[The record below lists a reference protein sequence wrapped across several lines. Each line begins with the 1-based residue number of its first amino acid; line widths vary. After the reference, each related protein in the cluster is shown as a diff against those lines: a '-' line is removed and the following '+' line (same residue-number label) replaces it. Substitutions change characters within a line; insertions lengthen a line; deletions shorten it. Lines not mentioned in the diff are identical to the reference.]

1 MSKLFVIT
9 FKRPSINLEKA
20 IYGQDFT
27 HSYDCEAV
35 SMSDV
40 ANSKFKEYKSNSEYS
55 DVDMFECEDFEYVE
69 FCKNEE
75 AYVHFAKTGEHSMKP
90 IEGMDEGYEPPF
102 ALWVLDGDDNKWKMY
117 KGMNSDEGFDKDEFL
132 AQANKR
138 EFPNETQLNNYIDAK
153 IVKNGTVVE
162 DVEIGTESH
171 TETLHLILEMTRL
184 NESTS
189 FDYHVDIDD
198 VGQIVFTPDD
208 SSVSFVDIERFAGYD
223 SVEDIIDGNTR
234 RFSVTL
240 TANMIADDDN
250 FEWFCDI
257 DEIGQA
263 VVTPDAENTSFLSVS
278 VADSLN
284 LVTESM
290 DKIVLETLEPGSKEF
305 TERIESCIERVTTL
319 QELFESAITVAED
332 IERDFNEL
340 GCHSADIDGY
350 MIRYLEKFIEDR
362 EGEVSCAEFV
372 RRLEEVSA
380 SVETEE
386 TVEESIETINEGDIV
401 LENDIVMEKV
411 DELDRHNIIDR
422 FMKGDIGIFSDNG
435 EPADS
440 YIHLDELDTVNGKT
454 SCKYYYDE
462 ESDAIVCY
470 SSKAPRK

>member
-9 FKRPSINLEKA
+9 YKRPALSIEKITMEIDDA
-20 IYGQDFT
+20 
-27 HSYDCEAV
+27 YDCESAHTEEL
-35 SMSDV
+35 
-40 ANSKFKEYKSNSEYS
+40 AQIKFKDAQNKYD
-55 DVDMFECEDFEYVE
+55 DVEMFECEDYEYVE
-69 FCKNEE
+69 FMKNDE
-75 AYVHFAKTGEHSMKP
+75 AVAHFTRTGEHSMKP

-117 KGMNSDEGFDKDEFL
+117 KGMESDKDFNKDEFL
-132 AQANKR
+132 ARANKR

-153 IVKNGTVVE
+153 IVRNGTVVE
-162 DVEIGTESH
+162 DVEVGIESH

-184 NESTS
+184 NDSTP

-208 SSVSFVDIERFAGYD
+208 SSVSFVDIERVTGYD
-223 SVEDIIDGNTR
+223 SVEDVVDGNTR

-240 TANMIADDDN
+240 TANMIADGGN
-250 FEWFCDI
+250 FDWFCDI

-290 DKIVLETLEPGSKEF
+290 DKIVLETLEPGSEEF
-305 TERIESCIERVTTL
+305 TVRLTECAERVTTL
-319 QELFESAITVAED
+319 QGLFESAVALAED
-332 IERDFNEL
+332 IENDFRAL

-350 MIRYLEKFIEDR
+350 MIRYLENFIEDR
-362 EGEVSCAEFV
+362 EGEVSCADFV

-380 SVETEE
+380 KAETPI
-386 TVEESIETINEGDIV
+386 EESVKTVNEGDIV
-401 LENDIVMEKV
+401 LENNIVMEKV

-422 FMKGDIGIFSDNG
+422 FMKGDIGIFSDDG

-454 SCKYYYDE
+454 SYKYYYDE
-462 ESDAIVCY
+462 ESDAVVCY
-470 SSKAPRK
+470 SSRAPRQ

>member
-9 FKRPSINLEKA
+9 YKRPAVPIEKITMKIDDA
-20 IYGQDFT
+20 
-27 HSYDCEAV
+27 YDCETAHTEELAQIKLKDAQNKYD
-35 SMSDV
+35 DV
-40 ANSKFKEYKSNSEYS
+40 E
-55 DVDMFECEDFEYVE
+55 MFECEEYEYVE
-69 FCKNEE
+69 FMKNDE
-75 AYVHFAKTGEHSMKP
+75 AVAHFTRTGEHSMKP
-90 IEGMDEGYEPPF
+90 IEEMDEGYKPPF
-102 ALWVLDGDDNKWKMY
+102 VLWVLDGDDNKWKMY
-117 KGMNSDEGFDKDEFL
+117 KGMESDKDFNKDEFL

-138 EFPNETQLNNYIDAK
+138 EFPNWTQLNNYIDAK

-162 DVEIGTESH
+162 DVEVGTESH

-208 SSVSFVDIERFAGYD
+208 SSVSFVDIERLAEDD
-223 SVEDIIDGNTR
+223 SIADVIDGNTR

-250 FEWFCDI
+250 FDWFCDI

-284 LVTESM
+284 LVTESK
-290 DKIVLETLEPGSKEF
+290 DKVVLETLEPGSEEF
-305 TERIESCIERVTTL
+305 TARLDACAERVATL
-319 QELFESAITVAED
+319 QGLFESAIALAED
-332 IERDFNEL
+332 IENDFRAL

-350 MIRYLEKFIEDR
+350 MVRYLEKFIEDR

-380 SVETEE
+380 PSETEKPVEESVET
-386 TVEESIETINEGDIV
+386 VNEGDIV
-401 LENDIVMEKV
+401 SEKDIVVEKV
-411 DELDRHNIIDR
+411 NELDRHNIIDR
-422 FMKGDIGIFSDNG
+422 FMKGDIGIFSDDG
-435 EPADS
+435 EPSDS
-440 YIHLDELDTVNGKT
+440 YIHLDELDTVDGKT
-454 SCKYYYDE
+454 SYKYYYDE

-470 SSKAPRK
+470 SSRAPR

>member
-9 FKRPSINLEKA
+9 YKRPAVSIEKITMEIDQA
-20 IYGQDFT
+20 
-27 HSYDCEAV
+27 YDCESAHTEELAQIKLKDAQNKYE
-35 SMSDV
+35 DV
-40 ANSKFKEYKSNSEYS
+40 E
-55 DVDMFECEDFEYVE
+55 MFECEDYEYVE
-69 FCKNEE
+69 FMKNDE
-75 AYVHFAKTGEHSMKP
+75 AVAHFTRTGEHSMKP

-117 KGMNSDEGFDKDEFL
+117 KGMESDKDFNKDEFL

-162 DVEIGTESH
+162 DVEVGTESH

-184 NESTS
+184 NESTP

-208 SSVSFVDIERFAGYD
+208 SSVSFVDIERLAGYD
-223 SVEDIIDGNTR
+223 SVEDVIDGNTR

-290 DKIVLETLEPGSKEF
+290 GKIVLETLEPGSEEF
-305 TERIESCIERVTTL
+305 NTRLQECAERVTTL
-319 QELFESAITVAED
+319 QGLFESAIEIAED
-332 IERDFNEL
+332 IENDFRAL

-350 MIRYLEKFIEDR
+350 MIRYLENFIEDR

-372 RRLEEVSA
+372 RRLEEVS
-380 SVETEE
+380 SST
-386 TVEESIETINEGDIV
+386 TDTDTQVEEAVEPVNEGNIV
-401 LENDIVMEKV
+401 LENDVVMEKV
-411 DELDRHNIIDR
+411 DELDRHNIVDR
-422 FMKGDIGIFSDNG
+422 FMKGDIGIFSEEG
-435 EPADS
+435 EPLDS
-440 YIHLDELDTVNGKT
+440 YIHLDELDTVSGKT
-454 SCKYYYDE
+454 AYKYYYDE
-462 ESDAIVCY
+462 ESDAVVCY
-470 SSKAPRK
+470 SSKALKNER

>member
-9 FKRPSINLEKA
+9 YKRPAVSIEKITMEIDQA
-20 IYGQDFT
+20 
-27 HSYDCEAV
+27 YDCESAHTEELAQIKLKDAQNKYE
-35 SMSDV
+35 DV
-40 ANSKFKEYKSNSEYS
+40 E
-55 DVDMFECEDFEYVE
+55 MFECEDYEYVE
-69 FCKNEE
+69 FMKNDE
-75 AYVHFAKTGEHSMKP
+75 AVAHFTRTGEHSMKP

-102 ALWVLDGDDNKWKMY
+102 ALWVLDGNDNKWKMY
-117 KGMNSDEGFDKDEFL
+117 KGMESDKDFNKDEFL

-162 DVEIGTESH
+162 DVEVGTESH

-184 NESTS
+184 NESTP

-198 VGQIVFTPDD
+198 VGQIVFTPED
-208 SSVSFVDIERFAGYD
+208 SSVSFVDIERLAGYD
-223 SVEDIIDGNTR
+223 SVEDVVDGNTR

-290 DKIVLETLEPGSKEF
+290 GKIVLETLEPGSEEF
-305 TERIESCIERVTTL
+305 NTRLQECTERVTTL
-319 QELFESAITVAED
+319 QGLFESAIELAED
-332 IERDFNEL
+332 IENDFRAL

-350 MIRYLEKFIEDR
+350 MIRYLENFIEDR

-372 RRLEEVSA
+372 RRLEEVS
-380 SVETEE
+380 SST
-386 TVEESIETINEGDIV
+386 TDTDTQVEEAIEPVNEGNIV
-401 LENDIVMEKV
+401 LENDVVMEKV

-422 FMKGDIGIFSDNG
+422 FMKGDIGIFSEEG
-435 EPADS
+435 EPLDS
-440 YIHLDELDTVNGKT
+440 YIHLDELDTVSGKT
-454 SCKYYYDE
+454 AYKYYYDE
-462 ESDAIVCY
+462 ESDAVVCY
-470 SSKAPRK
+470 SSKALKNER

>member
-9 FKRPSINLEKA
+9 YKRPAVSIEKITMEIDQA
-20 IYGQDFT
+20 
-27 HSYDCEAV
+27 YDCESAHTEELAQIKLKDAQNKYE
-35 SMSDV
+35 DV
-40 ANSKFKEYKSNSEYS
+40 E
-55 DVDMFECEDFEYVE
+55 MFECEDYEYVE
-69 FCKNEE
+69 FMKNDE
-75 AYVHFAKTGEHSMKP
+75 AVAHFTKTGEHSMKP

-117 KGMNSDEGFDKDEFL
+117 KGMESDKDFNKEEFL

-162 DVEIGTESH
+162 NVEVGTESH

-184 NESTS
+184 NESTP

-198 VGQIVFTPDD
+198 VGQIVFTPED
-208 SSVSFVDIERFAGYD
+208 SSVSFVDIERLAGYD
-223 SVEDIIDGNTR
+223 SVEDVVDGNTR

-290 DKIVLETLEPGSKEF
+290 GKIVLETLEPGSEEF
-305 TERIESCIERVTTL
+305 NTRLQECTERVTTL
-319 QELFESAITVAED
+319 QGLFESAIELAED
-332 IERDFNEL
+332 IENDFRAL

-350 MIRYLEKFIEDR
+350 MIRYLENFIEDR

-372 RRLEEVSA
+372 RRLEEVS
-380 SVETEE
+380 SST
-386 TVEESIETINEGDIV
+386 TDTDTQVEEAIEPVNEGNIV
-401 LENDIVMEKV
+401 LENDVVMEKV

-422 FMKGDIGIFSDNG
+422 FMKGDISIFSEDG
-435 EPADS
+435 EPLDS
-440 YIHLDELDTVNGKT
+440 YIHLDELDTVSGKT
-454 SCKYYYDE
+454 AYKYYYDE
-462 ESDAIVCY
+462 ESDAVVCY
-470 SSKAPRK
+470 SSKALKK

>member
-9 FKRPSINLEKA
+9 YKRPALSIEKITMEIDDA
-20 IYGQDFT
+20 
-27 HSYDCEAV
+27 YDCESAHTEELAQIKLKDAQNKYD
-35 SMSDV
+35 DV
-40 ANSKFKEYKSNSEYS
+40 E
-55 DVDMFECEDFEYVE
+55 MFECEDYEYVE
-69 FCKNEE
+69 FMKNDE
-75 AYVHFAKTGEHSMKP
+75 AVAHFTRTGEHSMKP

-117 KGMNSDEGFDKDEFL
+117 KGMESDKDFNKDEFL
-132 AQANKR
+132 ARANKR

-162 DVEIGTESH
+162 DVEVGTESH

-184 NESTS
+184 SESTP

-208 SSVSFVDIERFAGYD
+208 SSVSFVDIERITEHD
-223 SVEDIIDGNTR
+223 SVEDIVDGNTR

-250 FEWFCDI
+250 FNWFCDI

-290 DKIVLETLEPGSKEF
+290 DKIVLETLEPGSEEF
-305 TERIESCIERVTTL
+305 TARLTECAERVTTL
-319 QELFESAITVAED
+319 QGLFESAIAIAED
-332 IERDFNEL
+332 IENDFRAL

-350 MIRYLEKFIEDR
+350 MIRYLENFIEDR
-362 EGEVSCAEFV
+362 EGEVSCADFV

-380 SVETEE
+380 KAEAP
-386 TVEESIETINEGDIV
+386 VEESVKTVNEGDIV

-422 FMKGDIGIFSDNG
+422 FMKGDIGIFSDEG

-440 YIHLDELDTVNGKT
+440 YVHLDELDTISGKT
-454 SCKYYYDE
+454 SYKYYYDE
-462 ESDAIVCY
+462 ESDAVVCY
-470 SSKAPRK
+470 SSKAPRQ